1 MADQLVEAIIKE
13 TGLVG
18 SDQRPFVWFEVE
30 DLLCNCQ
37 KNDRVKMDGGSTTIR
52 DLTEEY
58 LSNGTS
64 ESMQRLLAALTRP

>member
-1 MADQLVEAIIKE
+1 LVGAIIKE
-13 TGLVG
+13 AGLVG
-18 SDQRPFVWFEVE
+18 SDQRPFVWFEAE

-64 ESMQRLLAALTRP
+64 ESMQTLLAALTHP